1 MFLIKTAQTP
11 RPNSCTKRIRPVR
24 PVRPVRPAPP
34 TALQRPSWRP
44 TESKKS
50 QMSSMDVA
58 RVAIAAIAKGDARA
72 VFEAVA
78 STQMPPKMACALGQ
92 QAWRSDVATG
102 KIGKF
107 LSENGLL
114 SAVYM
119 GIAKAQEV
127 AGTLSQGDNA
137 TTWIANLAV
146 TLDDP
151 RVVDVI
157 VDWDPTF
164 KMGPLSEKASVDTTA
179 GFFIECGAPKCAAR
193 IMERKNDLVMAPK
206 NGFLRHHA
214 EDRALHN
221 AKRILERGVCDGD
234 GLTIAAL
241 NDVINDDGR
250 VQVLDLADVV
260 MTIGL
265 SLVGK
270 SEIVAH
276 VGPGQ
281 DASEV
286 ILHVRR
292 LADRSA
298 RGDGLGCVARAGD
311 PVGSNLINGL
321 LKATNHLRP
330 KGVSPFVLV
339 DGV

>member
-1 MFLIKTAQTP
+1 
-11 RPNSCTKRIRPVR
+11 
-24 PVRPVRPAPP
+24 
-34 TALQRPSWRP
+34 
-44 TESKKS
+44 
-50 QMSSMDVA
+50 MDVA

-107 LSENGLL
+107 LWQNGLL

-119 GIAKAQEV
+119 GIAKAQEA
-127 AGTLSQGDNA
+127 AGTLSYGDNA

-157 VDWDPTF
+157 VDWDPSF
-164 KMGPLSEKASVDTTA
+164 RMAPSSGKASVDTTA
-179 GFFIECGAPKCAAR
+179 GFFIDCGAPKCAAR
-193 IMERKNDLVMAPK
+193 IMERKNDLVMAPR
-206 NGFLRHHA
+206 NDFRRRHH
-214 EDRALHN
+214 EQHCALHN
-221 AKRILERGVCDGD
+221 ANRILERSVCDGD

-241 NDVINDDGR
+241 KDVIEDGGR
-250 VQVLDLADVV
+250 VQVTTLDDMV

-265 SLVGK
+265 SLMGK
-270 SEIVAH
+270 SEIVAL
-276 VGPGQ
+276 VVPGQ
-281 DASEV
+281 DTSEI

-292 LADRSA
+292 LADKSEI
-298 RGDGLGCVARAGD
+298 GDGLGCVARAGGRI
-311 PVGSNLINGL
+311 GSNPIRGL
-321 LKATNHLRP
+321 LKATKHLRP